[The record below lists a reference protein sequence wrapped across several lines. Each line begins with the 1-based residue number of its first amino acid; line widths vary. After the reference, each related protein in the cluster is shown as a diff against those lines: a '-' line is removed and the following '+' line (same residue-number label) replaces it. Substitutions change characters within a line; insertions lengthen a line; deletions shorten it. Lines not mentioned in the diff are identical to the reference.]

1 MEPSHQK
8 SSMVVFAEKKIEY
21 IELMSGLRKPGT
33 AAHAALLADATAG
46 LLQYIRNSKV
56 CEDDA
61 IDVAAVLTP
70 ALEESQVHSVMAA
83 IDAKVNLSRA
93 PGTDLK
99 QTNFHLDSHLTP
111 DGWSLFGRTDVP
123 AQQRL
128 LGMASQM
135 LGLGLLNANER
146 TFAYA
151 AALATHADYPSKA
164 ELLVHTRDLKVYLK
178 ACTNASF
185 LRGPSVYK
193 KDPEDLLRSHP
204 EVYKQAYPTQGPVP
218 STLNDAQRIITVKGA
233 PCRNTRA
240 GCEALRPTA
249 NANGMRQL
257 MQSPAPRGQ
266 QLFVRSPSQVGDQC
280 PIVMCGQ
287 PGSVGQSQPPNSQG
301 FSDASIECNAAA
313 PVHCKAP
320 LPSPPR
326 FALENGSPAA
336 QPPQSVAASAPPSMP
351 SQGFGAGWIATGDG
365 SSQSKIVT
373 GGDASQPKNSIAS
386 ITAAI
391 KHKIISGHAGLD
403 KLETEGEDADM
414 ESTEGSDA
422 CDAKLVLKKPSGKV
436 PRHGAKNKKKANAK
450 SKAKTD
456 AKVKGIGK
464 GKGAT
469 DDLKF
474 RTFTKPRY
482 WRDCTIYNDQI
493 RKQFRIKEAP
503 GRRDE
508 KYVAYRK
515 STQKEAWALVTKHL
529 LSLY

>member
-1 MEPSHQK
+1 
-8 SSMVVFAEKKIEY
+8 
-21 IELMSGLRKPGT
+21 
-33 AAHAALLADATAG
+33 
-46 LLQYIRNSKV
+46 
-56 CEDDA
+56 
-61 IDVAAVLTP
+61 
-70 ALEESQVHSVMAA
+70 
-83 IDAKVNLSRA
+83 
-93 PGTDLK
+93 
-99 QTNFHLDSHLTP
+99 
-111 DGWSLFGRTDVP
+111 
-123 AQQRL
+123 
-128 LGMASQM
+128 
-135 LGLGLLNANER
+135 
-146 TFAYA
+146 
-151 AALATHADYPSKA
+151 
-164 ELLVHTRDLKVYLK
+164 
-178 ACTNASF
+178 
-185 LRGPSVYK
+185 
-193 KDPEDLLRSHP
+193 
-204 EVYKQAYPTQGPVP
+204 
-218 STLNDAQRIITVKGA
+218 
-233 PCRNTRA
+233 
-240 GCEALRPTA
+240 
-249 NANGMRQL
+249 
-257 MQSPAPRGQ
+257 
-266 QLFVRSPSQVGDQC
+266 
-280 PIVMCGQ
+280 
-287 PGSVGQSQPPNSQG
+287 
-301 FSDASIECNAAA
+301 
-313 PVHCKAP
+313 
-320 LPSPPR
+320 
-326 FALENGSPAA
+326 
-336 QPPQSVAASAPPSMP
+336 MP

-391 KHKIISGHAGLD
+391 KRKIISGHAGLD

-414 ESTEGSDA
+414 EATEGSDA

-436 PRHGAKNKKKANAK
+436 PRHGAKNKEKANAK